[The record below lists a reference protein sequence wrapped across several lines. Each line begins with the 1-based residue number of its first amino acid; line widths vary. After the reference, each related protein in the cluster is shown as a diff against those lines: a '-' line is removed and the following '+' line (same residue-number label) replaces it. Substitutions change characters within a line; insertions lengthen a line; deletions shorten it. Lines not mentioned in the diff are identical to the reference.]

1 MSVTACLSLL
11 RSHTNVLVFVSAKH
25 PPAPPAETRCMAGIH
40 VRPSRQA
47 LPKETKEGRHNSR
60 TRQRARTDSH
70 YPAALGLS
78 VCRTWCRDGL
88 TAVVRAYPRN
98 SSHQVVVQEDDPACN
113 SGSTHQQR
121 AGHGPARQSI
131 NGQKTCQAA
140 SGAEQTTR
148 GHVRPDGMNGGKWQC
163 SCRCTTRKYSR
174 GSIDSPS
181 SPPWRVG
188 LKSSAPPPWGRGAGL
203 ATGV

>member
-47 LPKETKEGRHNSR
+47 LPKETKAGRHNSR

-98 SSHQVVVQEDDPACN
+98 SSHQVVV
-113 SGSTHQQR
+113 R
-121 AGHGPARQSI
+121 ARKMTPLVTRAAPISK
-131 NGQKTCQAA
+131 GQDT
-140 SGAEQTTR
+140 
-148 GHVRPDGMNGGKWQC
+148 
-163 SCRCTTRKYSR
+163 
-174 GSIDSPS
+174 
-181 SPPWRVG
+181 
-188 LKSSAPPPWGRGAGL
+188 APPGKASMDRRHARRHPAQGKQPEDM
-203 ATGV
+203 